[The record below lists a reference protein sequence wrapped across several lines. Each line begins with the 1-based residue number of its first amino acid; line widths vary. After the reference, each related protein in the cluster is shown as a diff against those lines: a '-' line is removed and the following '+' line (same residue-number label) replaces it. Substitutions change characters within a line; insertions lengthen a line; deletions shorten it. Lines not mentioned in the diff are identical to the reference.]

1 MDHSSSVVEQT
12 RLQSQLARAMA
23 LLKTRSDAIREAA
36 VAAAGAPVDLEE
48 MEYLRAQA
56 DKAADAAD
64 ASAKREGLLRQ
75 QVAELNGKRLDARDA
90 IITLENAHVQQIDDL
105 NAEID
110 RLLAEIARLVAA
122 NQQAPLGGRGLT
134 VNDLRALSASGL
146 HPGSSRFMK
155 AKFDYQVGDLP
166 CEHDDDDCM
175 GFERGTMLQVNFGQ
189 SMTSSDGMVM
199 GKNLVTGASGYVPY
213 ALMEKIEETELPMRR
228 QSRIM
233 GSNFDAMAGQ
243 RQRDTARESR
253 APSAD
258 RLLFRLEEAR
268 STRGSPAGSAASP
281 QISRGGSAD
290 PLPARTT
297 PAAASAGSTLQRTSL
312 SRSAVQSK
320 ISYHSAP

>member
-1 MDHSSSVVEQT
+1 
-12 RLQSQLARAMA
+12 
-23 LLKTRSDAIREAA
+23 
-36 VAAAGAPVDLEE
+36 
-48 MEYLRAQA
+48 
-56 DKAADAAD
+56 
-64 ASAKREGLLRQ
+64 
-75 QVAELNGKRLDARDA
+75 
-90 IITLENAHVQQIDDL
+90 
-105 NAEID
+105 
-110 RLLAEIARLVAA
+110 
-122 NQQAPLGGRGLT
+122 
-134 VNDLRALSASGL
+134 
-146 HPGSSRFMK
+146 
-155 AKFDYQVGDLP
+155 
-166 CEHDDDDCM
+166 
-175 GFERGTMLQVNFGQ
+175 
-189 SMTSSDGMVM
+189 M

-297 PAAASAGSTLQRTSL
+297 PGKMILDVALSSCHSPRGPMESLVAPLPLTVARTHRPSTIKTWGLE
-312 SRSAVQSK
+312 
-320 ISYHSAP
+320 